1 MSSIPSSPS
10 RQQLESVEIY
20 TRLLDEARV
29 RIISSESVLNGRNA
43 LEAPLAVEFGYLQL
57 RMLCEVVALSC
68 LVAHGDINETRTNK
82 FQKEYAA
89 DNIIKK
95 LEPLHA
101 NFFPRPIELQSSPG
115 RHHAE
120 YITEG
125 FLTKSELLSL
135 YHECG
140 DRLHRGSLAKF
151 RSSAPKAHAA
161 DLEKLRSLG
170 KKFAVLLNTHHVAS
184 QNNESHFVCF
194 LSHEQTKG
202 KSYVVLAQ
210 SPLPG

>member
-1 MSSIPSSPS
+1 MSSRTPSPS
-10 RQQLESVEIY
+10 KQQLESVEIY

-29 RIISSESVLNGRNA
+29 RIISSERALSGGNA

-68 LVAHGDINETRTNK
+68 LVAHGDIDETRTNK

-115 RHHAE
+115 RHHADFL
-120 YITEG
+120 TEG
-125 FLTKSELLSL
+125 FLTKSEMLAL

-151 RSSAPKAHAA
+151 RSSAPRAHLA
-161 DLEKLRSLG
+161 DLEKLRSLVR
-170 KKFAVLLNTHHVAS
+170 KFAVLLNTHHVAS
-184 QNNESHFVCF
+184 QNNQAHFVCF

-210 SPLPG
+210 SPLRG